1 MRAGQGHRA
10 TLPRAILWLIM
21 AGLLA
26 LIAAGAFA
34 QEPSGASSP
43 PRVDAT
49 GALVPNTGGRAPA
62 SGAMGPGLFEAGQGA
77 QGAGLNYDEW
87 SAMAA
92 RAEAMLAADL
102 AEGKDLD
109 DLRALLVDWRE
120 ALLGAQSANSTRIA
134 VIRAQIAALGP
145 APAEGLLEADE
156 IAGRRGELADQ
167 LVRLQAPGIKADEAY
182 EQADGLILE
191 IDRLRRDRQA
201 EEMLRLWPSPIN
213 PANWPAAL
221 SGLSLTALT
230 LWNET
235 AEKLPNAAAQRVF
248 FNNLPLVVLLFA
260 FAVAVLWRGRRWLDR
275 LIEALPLPANR
286 HAARVSLLLASIGQ
300 VVIPVAA
307 CVALTI
313 ALRRSGMVGPLGFA
327 LSGVISTGGFAI
339 FFSIWLGKQLF
350 AASSPLKDVADLS
363 VDRWAEG
370 RFLFLGCGLLMAVG
384 RARGVIVAQLDLDES
399 AASVTLF
406 PILLFGG
413 FILVRIGRLLA
424 QMYAVGPEDEDEGA
438 TMRGIVRLFGKIAT
452 LVGVVGP
459 LLAVIGY
466 NSAAAAMIQPAAISF
481 GLMGLLVLIQQLL
494 FDLWALFT
502 RQKPGETTALIPV
515 LLSFALVL
523 SALPAFALIWG
534 ADTAD
539 LTELWSRFQGGFT
552 LGGTRISPTD
562 FLLFLVIFAIGF
574 MATRMLQG
582 VLKSQIL
589 PRIGMDQGGRNAI
602 AAGTGYVGIFLAA
615 LIAINAAGIDLSGL
629 AIVAGA
635 LSVGIGFG
643 LQAIVSNFVSGIIL
657 LIERP
662 VSEGDWIEVGTVQG
676 IVKSISVR
684 STRIQT
690 FDRSDVIVP
699 NQDLITGRVTNWTR
713 FSLTGR
719 IVVPVT
725 VAFTSDSRQVAR
737 ILEQIAHA
745 LPQVLQHPAPQVAL
759 MGFAADVMTFELRVI
774 LKDINMMVQ
783 ARSDINHEILRRF
796 RGEGIAFTNAHRDHL
811 AKLAEAEEE
820 ERDLT
825 LREAEVAAWIAE
837 ADPAPKAALKGPGA
851 HAD

>member
-1 MRAGQGHRA
+1 MTRSPEAIPPERPLDRGHAG
-10 TLPRAILWLIM
+10 
-21 AGLLA
+21 GLKEVAQA
-26 LIAAGAFA
+26 LEPFLSRVIDGAFA
-34 QEPSGASSP
+34 AATTMAVQGSAGSMPSILATAAALDARVASAHGTVVLVVAHLDEADDAVEEIRALGAEAELFPAIEILPGESSP
-43 PRVDAT
+43 
-49 GALVPNTGGRAPA
+49 
-62 SGAMGPGLFEAGQGA
+62 
-77 QGAGLNYDEW
+77 
-87 SAMAA
+87 SADLTVA
-92 RAEAMLAADL
+92 RLAVVRRL
-102 AEGKDLD
+102 AEG
-109 DLRALLVDWRE
+109 
-120 ALLGAQSANSTRIA
+120 
-134 VIRAQIAALGP
+134 
-145 APAEGLLEADE
+145 
-156 IAGRRGELADQ
+156 
-167 LVRLQAPGIKADEAY
+167 
-182 EQADGLILE
+182 
-191 IDRLRRDRQA
+191 
-201 EEMLRLWPSPIN
+201 
-213 PANWPAAL
+213 
-221 SGLSLTALT
+221 
-230 LWNET
+230 
-235 AEKLPNAAAQRVF
+235 
-248 FNNLPLVVLLFA
+248 
-260 FAVAVLWRGRRWLDR
+260 
-275 LIEALPLPANR
+275 
-286 HAARVSLLLASIGQ
+286 
-300 VVIPVAA
+300 
-307 CVALTI
+307 
-313 ALRRSGMVGPLGFA
+313 
-327 LSGVISTGGFAI
+327 IS
-339 FFSIWLGKQLF
+339 
-350 AASSPLKDVADLS
+350 
-363 VDRWAEG
+363 
-370 RFLFLGCGLLMAVG
+370 
-384 RARGVIVAQLDLDES
+384 RGVIVAQLDLDES

-406 PILLFGG
+406 PILLFAG
-413 FILVRIGRLLA
+413 FFLVRIGRLLA

-811 AKLAEAEEE
+811 AKLAEA
-820 ERDLT
+820 
-825 LREAEVAAWIAE
+825 
-837 ADPAPKAALKGPGA
+837 
-851 HAD
+851 